1 MPASDRCS
9 ESKAGSL
16 IWTARY
22 YHGQC
27 GLWEDLFRTK
37 DGDCPDLIRS
47 LNLPSADWREAAR
60 IGGFP
65 VPALVLRDERS
76 RSLWF
81 ENYVMTYL
89 ERDLRALSNI
99 SSLPDFRRI
108 MRVASMRLGQIL
120 NESEIARQTGVP
132 QATVHRYLNL
142 LEISFLTFRVPAYA
156 VDRTKRLIKS
166 PKLYWGDVRLAL
178 HIAGLAEPTGALLE
192 NIILQDLLCWRDSR
206 DVRPE
211 IGYWRTTTG
220 KEVDFVIELD
230 GSLLPIE
237 IKATTNPGLGD
248 FASLRAF
255 CAEYG
260 TATRP
265 GLLLHGGSAVEW
277 LAPNVLAAPWW
288 MVC

>member
-1 MPASDRCS
+1 
-9 ESKAGSL
+9 
-16 IWTARY
+16 
-22 YHGQC
+22 
-27 GLWEDLFRTK
+27 
-37 DGDCPDLIRS
+37 
-47 LNLPSADWREAAR
+47 
-60 IGGFP
+60 

-120 NESEIARQTGVP
+120 NESEIALQTGVP

-166 PKLYWGDVRLAL
+166 PKLYWGDVGLAL

-192 NIILQDLLCWRDSR
+192 NIILQDLLC
-206 DVRPE
+206 
-211 IGYWRTTTG
+211 
-220 KEVDFVIELD
+220 
-230 GSLLPIE
+230 
-237 IKATTNPGLGD
+237 
-248 FASLRAF
+248 
-255 CAEYG
+255 
-260 TATRP
+260 
-265 GLLLHGGSAVEW
+265 
-277 LAPNVLAAPWW
+277 
-288 MVC
+288 

>member
-1 MPASDRCS
+1 M
-9 ESKAGSL
+9 
-16 IWTARY
+16 
-22 YHGQC
+22 
-27 GLWEDLFRTK
+27 
-37 DGDCPDLIRS
+37 
-47 LNLPSADWREAAR
+47 
-60 IGGFP
+60 
-65 VPALVLRDERS
+65 
-76 RSLWF
+76 
-81 ENYVMTYL
+81 
-89 ERDLRALSNI
+89 
-99 SSLPDFRRI
+99 
-108 MRVASMRLGQIL
+108 
-120 NESEIARQTGVP
+120 
-132 QATVHRYLNL
+132 
-142 LEISFLTFRVPAYA
+142 
-156 VDRTKRLIKS
+156 
-166 PKLYWGDVRLAL
+166 
-178 HIAGLAEPTGALLE
+178 
-192 NIILQDLLCWRDSR
+192 
-206 DVRPE
+206 RPE